1 MSKPVTLY
9 LVTNTLNG
17 KTYVGVTSHKDLR
30 RRMSEHVHA
39 AHTRGLNGAFQR
51 AIRKYGRVNF
61 TIAALATYS
70 TREEA
75 YAAEIAYIAAHA
87 PKYNA
92 TLGGEGSRG
101 HAVSAE
107 LRAQI
112 SARHRGNKYR
122 LGATHTPEVR
132 ERLREHG
139 HRNFHVF
146 KKYQSMGPAAQA
158 RRVRCLDD
166 ACEYASASDAARHYG
181 VARSALIELCLKQKG
196 RRTVGGFRFEYVEG
210 AA

>member
-9 LVTNTLNG
+9 LITNGING
-17 KTYVGVTSHKDLR
+17 KTYVGVTGHKDLR

-39 AHTRGLNGAFQR
+39 AYKRGLNGAFQR
-51 AIRKYGRVNF
+51 ALRKYGRVNF
-61 TIAALATYS
+61 TIAPLATYS
-70 TREEA
+70 NCEKA
-75 YAAEIAYIAAHA
+75 YAAEIAYIAEYA
-87 PKYNA
+87 PKYNS

-101 HAVSAE
+101 HVVSAE
-107 LRAQI
+107 VRARN
-112 SARHRGNKYR
+112 ALRHRGNKYR
-122 LGATHTPEVR
+122 LGATHTSEVR

-139 HRNFHVF
+139 HRNFHIF

-166 ACEYASASDAARHYG
+166 NREYASASEAARHYD
-181 VARSALIELCLKQKG
+181 VARSALIELCLKQKY
-196 RRTVGGFRFEYVEG
+196 RRTVGGLRFKYVDG